1 MPTLN
6 VCFLQ
11 PHLLYRSKIIG
22 AWVPPVLTF
31 TKAKSRR
38 IAFVSRPECEVMLNV
53 WGENIISAQTSELAH
68 HPRLAVDT
76 DGKS

>member
-1 MPTLN
+1 MY
-6 VCFLQ
+6 VCYNHTYSH
-11 PHLLYRSKIIG
+11 PSKIIG

>member
-1 MPTLN
+1 
-6 VCFLQ
+6 
-11 PHLLYRSKIIG
+11 
-22 AWVPPVLTF
+22 
-31 TKAKSRR
+31 
-38 IAFVSRPECEVMLNV
+38 VMLNV